1 MKLYDAL
8 FRMSIAIFI
17 FNVVAVV
24 LSLIVGAFGV
34 DIDARLIMLSVIFIL
49 MSLAS
54 AFLFIELMDKRN
66 DNY

>member
-34 DIDARLIMLSVIFIL
+34 DIDARLIMLSVMFIL